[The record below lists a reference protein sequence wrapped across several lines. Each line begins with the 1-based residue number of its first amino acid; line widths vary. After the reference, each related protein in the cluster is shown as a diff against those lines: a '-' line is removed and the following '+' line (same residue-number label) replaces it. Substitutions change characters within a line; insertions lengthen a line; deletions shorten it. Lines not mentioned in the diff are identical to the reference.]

1 MRTPPGAQPEVEETD
16 ARKAGAAP
24 PPRAAG
30 EAAEPIGAET
40 GAGSPDAAGE
50 AAERTGG
57 ETGAGSRG
65 AAGEAAGR
73 TGGETGAGSPGAA
86 AGGEA
91 AKGSEAAGS
100 SAAPPAAPGG
110 PFTRLRRLPPAAKL
124 ALGVLVVA
132 AVVVAVVVLTGGR
145 SALPGVA
152 GVPGTLAD
160 PVPYDGRSPGQPAGD
175 ETRVLVQLP
184 RKPLG
189 ELEDARAMGGEQQA
203 IYIKSLKREQITL
216 RSALEANGI
225 VLRDVVSYYRV
236 YNGFAATVRTQDVGR
251 LNSRGARVRTVRR
264 TYPASGEPVPVDA
277 RPPATKPASQGQP
290 PVALLDTG
298 VDPRAVKAHEDPG
311 YDAVD
316 RDSDPAPGKDPA
328 GTGRTETSGTALAG
342 VLAELGER
350 VMPIRVA
357 SLRASPSVE
366 AVGTTDELMAGLEK
380 AVDPNGDLDSS
391 DHAAVA
397 LVGVNSPYAGFSDS
411 PEAQAVT
418 AAAGLGTLVVAPAGN
433 EGAARPGSGTVGS
446 PAAAPGALAVGALT
460 GPEPAPRAEL
470 AAAGETLAQ
479 AAVLGGA
486 PAGAKAAGPVTA
498 ADPAEFGAQAPKL
511 RGTALIVK
519 AGANPAAQAAA
530 AAAIGA
536 RVVIL
541 ADTRDD
547 RPLPA
552 VAAGRAVA
560 PVVGVTGEA
569 AQKVLAIKPGT
580 EISFGEVERGP
591 RGEQPAVHA
600 SAYTSEGPSAGGLA
614 KPDVADAG
622 SALTLTAGGKAAVS
636 GGSAIAAARV
646 AAAAA
651 RLYRAH
657 PEYSPAQLRATL
669 MAAADPASL
678 PPERTGGGIAR
689 DPAANPVTADPPSPD
704 SGPLDPL
711 SLRLSTTASSA
722 LTLKAT
728 GGGQVSPPT
737 LTLTPG
743 APAKVQIRTPTQGA
757 GRLTASAGTKV
768 VASVPYLITPQTPPD
783 VPLGALRTT
792 KNGRGVRFTLGS
804 FSRGD
809 PLSTGTRIRF
819 ADKLELDLVNAQDE
833 TVRTLTVPGG
843 ARELMPAEYGYT
855 LPAADFQALPPG
867 RYAYRARAWAPNRK
881 EPVTRR
887 SKPFTR

>member
-1 MRTPPGAQPEVEETD
+1 MP
-16 ARKAGAAP
+16 KAGAATP
-24 PPRAAG
+24 P
-30 EAAEPIGAET
+30 AAE
-40 GAGSPDAAGE
+40 
-50 AAERTGG
+50 
-57 ETGAGSRG
+57 G
-65 AAGEAAGR
+65 AAGGDPPEAPP
-73 TGGETGAGSPGAA
+73 SV
-86 AGGEA
+86 AGGL
-91 AKGSEAAGS
+91 GD
-100 SAAPPAAPGG
+100 
-110 PFTRLRRLPPAAKL
+110 RLRRVPL
-124 ALGVLVVA
+124 AVRVVA
-132 AVVVAVVVLTGGR
+132 GLIVLAAIVVAVLLLTGGK
-145 SALPGVA
+145 SALPGVVN
-152 GVPGTLAD
+152 VPGTLAD

-189 ELEDARAMGGEQQA
+189 ELADARAMGGEQQG

-216 RSALEANGI
+216 RSALQANGI
-225 VLRDVVSYYRV
+225 VLRNVVSFYRV

-264 TYPASGEPVPVDA
+264 TYPAAGEPVPVKA
-277 RPPATKPASQGQP
+277 TRPGEKAASQGQP

-298 VDPRAVKAHEDPG
+298 VDLHALKAHADPG

-316 RDSDPAPGKDPA
+316 RDKDPSPGKDPA
-328 GTGRTETSGTALAG
+328 ATGRTETSGTALAG
-342 VLAELGER
+342 MLAQLGER

-366 AVGTTDELMAGLEK
+366 AVGTTDELIAGLER

-391 DHAAVA
+391 DHVPVA
-397 LVGVNSPYAGFSDS
+397 LAGVNSPYAGFEDS

-433 EGAARPGSGTVGS
+433 EGAARTGSGTVGS
-446 PAAAPGALAVGALT
+446 PAAAPQALAVGALA
-460 GPEPAPRAEL
+460 GPEPAPRVEL
-470 AAAGETLAQ
+470 KAAGEAIAE

-486 PAGAKAAGPVTA
+486 PLPAKSAGPVTA
-498 ADPAEFGAQAPKL
+498 ADPAAFGDRAPKL

-536 RVVIL
+536 RVVLL
-541 ADTRDD
+541 ADPRDD

-552 VAAGRAVA
+552 MAAGRAAA

-569 AQKVLAIKPGT
+569 ARKLLQIRPGT
-580 EISFGEVERGP
+580 DITFGDVERGP
-591 RGEQPAVHA
+591 RSEEQSTHA

-614 KPDVADAG
+614 KPDVAAAG
-622 SALTLTAGGKAAVS
+622 SALTITAGGKAAVA
-636 GGSAIAAARV
+636 GGTAIAAARV

-669 MAAADPASL
+669 IAAAAPAGL
-678 PPERTGGGIAR
+678 APERTGGGVLR
-689 DPAANPVTADPPSPD
+689 DPPASPITADPPAPV

-711 SLRLSTTASSA
+711 ALELSATASTA
-722 LTLKAT
+722 LTLKA
-728 GGGQVSPPT
+728 GGNARVEPPT

-743 APAKVQIRTPTQGA
+743 APAGVQIRTPTQGA
-757 GRLTASAGTKV
+757 GRLTASAGNRV
-768 VASVPYLITPQTPPD
+768 VASIPYAITPQNPPG
-783 VPLGALRTT
+783 VPLGQLRTT
-792 KNGRGVRFTLGS
+792 SRGRGVRFTLGA

-809 PLSTGTRIRF
+809 PLGDGTQIRF
-819 ADKLELDLVNAQDE
+819 AETLVLDLVNAQGE

-843 ARELMPAEYGYT
+843 AKELMPAEYGYT
-855 LPAADFQALPPG
+855 LPKADFQALPPG
-867 RYAYRARAWAPNRK
+867 RYAYRAKAWAPNRNA
-881 EPVTRR
+881 PVTRR
-887 SKPFTR
+887 SRSFTR